1 MTDRPLVLAF
11 AALST
16 FLAAP
21 ALAEEGLAA
30 NGEGCA
36 AHLTAAAPQEVK
48 VGDRAAT
55 AAGYKLTFPD
65 ASPGG
70 KLVLGVLGPINEDS
84 GQNLFTLKRY
94 LQFFKEQG
102 VQAVVVSGDTGEVA
116 SGIERALS
124 AVAESGVP
132 VLAVAGNR
140 ECGGDFKKGIARA
153 QKSHPNLVNLNVVR
167 LVEFKE
173 AAVVSLPGYHD
184 PNFISC
190 ATGCR
195 YDKGTVDEVVKA
207 AKEAKVPVVLVSH
220 GPPKGSGNKALD
232 YAVNGGNVG
241 DAEINKAIAA
251 AGITFGIFSN
261 IKEAGARATDLEGTS
276 LVPQDK
282 PVKALF
288 LNPGPADSTRWEMND
303 KTPGYGYAATLTISG
318 KEASWKL
325 YKNTKLTKEEK
336 AEAHKLES
344 AEAPRRGRGFGERTL
359 SW

>member
-1 MTDRPLVLAF
+1 MTTRPLVLAL

-16 FLAAP
+16 SLATAASAAAP
-21 ALAEEGLAA
+21 EGLAA

-36 AHLTAAAPQEVK
+36 AHLTAAAPQDVK
-48 VGDRAAT
+48 IGNRAAT
-55 AAGYKLTFPD
+55 STGSRLTFKD
-65 ASPGG
+65 AAPGG

-84 GQNLFTLKRY
+84 GQNLFVLKRY

-102 VQAVVVSGDTGEVA
+102 VQVVVVSGDTGEVA
-116 SGIERALS
+116 SGIQRALE
-124 AVAESGVP
+124 AVADSGVP

-140 ECGGDFKKGIARA
+140 ECGTDFKKGLERA
-153 QKSHPNLVNLNVVR
+153 QKTHANLVNMNVVR
-167 LVEFKE
+167 AVELKE
-173 AAVVSLPGYHD
+173 ATVVSLPGYHD

-195 YDKGTVDEVVKA
+195 YDKGTLDEVVKA
-207 AKEAKVPVVLVSH
+207 AKESKSPVILLSH
-220 GPPKGSGNKALD
+220 GPPKGAGNKALD

-261 IKEAGARATDLEGTS
+261 IKEAGARATDLEGTA

-303 KTPGYGYAATLTISG
+303 KTPGYGFAATLTING

-325 YKNTKLTKEEK
+325 YKSAKLTKEEK
-336 AEAHKLES
+336 AEAHKMDPPKHRDE
-344 AEAPRRGRGFGERTL
+344 GEDSEGTP
-359 SW
+359 